1 MLKILK
7 GMVAGAIV
15 GVAVSAVML
24 PQLDRRTQRNLKRVE
39 EVLTKI
45 VRKASPE
52 KLEKLRNNQ
61 L

>member
-24 PQLDRRTQRNLKRVE
+24 PQLDRRTQRNLKRVGRRAMNMAE
-39 EVLTKI
+39 DACDMMI
-45 VRKASPE
+45 GYMR
-52 KLEKLRNNQ
+52 
-61 L
+61 

>member
-24 PQLDRRTQRNLKRVE
+24 PQLDRRTQRNLKRVGRRAMNIAE
-39 EVLTKI
+39 DACDMMI
-45 VRKASPE
+45 GYMR
-52 KLEKLRNNQ
+52 
-61 L
+61 